1 MRAPQCPYHWP
12 GYPLAKAVPDGTKY
26 YAITDPDGTVAIQFD
41 KVSIPRGVDESG
53 VVRALP
59 ADPKVLG
66 GNTNVWVTFKYML
79 AGGGRAAGDH
89 KLTIKAKGDVV
100 ADTTAT
106 IINGG
111 TRKIWT
117 EIGLVEVSGT
127 TSPGRICH

>member
-1 MRAPQCPYHWP
+1 M
-12 GYPLAKAVPDGTKY
+12 PDGTKY
-26 YAITDPDGTVAIQFD
+26 YAITDPDGSVAIQFD

-59 ADPKVLG
+59 GYDPKVIG

-100 ADTTAT
+100 ADAKANV
-106 IINGG
+106 INTG
-111 TRKIWT
+111 KIWT

>member
-1 MRAPQCPYHWP
+1 
-12 GYPLAKAVPDGTKY
+12 VPDGTKY

-59 ADPKVLG
+59 TADPKVLG

-100 ADTTAT
+100 ADPTAK
-106 IINGG
+106 IVNGG
-111 TRKIWT
+111 TSPDGIWT